1 MEQAILYRNQGQVV
15 TGVEDERVRQQL
27 LAVLLGERH
36 PVADVESVEVHIQL
50 YGSGMEKNSRF
61 ATQYIVKRCT
71 FMQITLRGLFTL
83 YFKLGSIRI

>member
-15 TGVEDERVRQQL
+15 TGVEDERVSQQL

-50 YGSGMEKNSRF
+50 YGSGTEETPDLQHN
-61 ATQYIVKRCT
+61 A
-71 FMQITLRGLFTL
+71 L
-83 YFKLGSIRI
+83 IRDVHLCKQL